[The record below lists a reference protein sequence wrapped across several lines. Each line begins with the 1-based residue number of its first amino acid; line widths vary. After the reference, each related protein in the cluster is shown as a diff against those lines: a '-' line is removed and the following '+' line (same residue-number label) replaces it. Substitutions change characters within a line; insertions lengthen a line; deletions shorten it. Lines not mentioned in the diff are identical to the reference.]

1 LNKDVANAVEELTP
15 ADEAFLAET
24 LAKHI
29 TYTGSTISATPQDF
43 LKVVPTPYRKGLNIM
58 ATAEREGRDIN
69 NAIMEAVK
77 QWLIHTEF
85 KSLTAQPLR
94 SARCPCA

>member
-1 LNKDVANAVEELTP
+1 MEELTP

-43 LKVVPTPYRKGLNIM
+43 LKVVPTPYRKVLNIM

-77 QWLIHTEF
+77 
-85 KSLTAQPLR
+85 
-94 SARCPCA
+94 